1 MSAAGL
7 IFSNIHDRNIPEMTA
22 RRTMASLPFG
32 GRYRLVDF
40 TLSNMV
46 NSGITK
52 VGIVTH
58 NNYRSLMDHIGTGKD
73 WDLARRGGGVILLPP
88 FITAY
93 DNPRAGKLY
102 STRLEALMGVMDF
115 IAHCDEDY
123 IVLSDCD
130 TICNIDLADV
140 VESHEKSRAELTV
153 VTKRMELAGASAGS
167 GITVV
172 YANDDGRIT
181 EFMDYTQLMR
191 GEYDVSR
198 NIMVFTRTFLLSLLA
213 SAMAHG
219 QTEFY
224 QQALPFNMSTAR
236 YHAYRYNGY
245 FREIGSLAGYFS
257 ANMEMLCSD
266 VRSQL
271 FNIWERPVYT
281 KVRNS
286 PPTQYGDSAHVSN
299 SLIADGCVIEGE
311 VENSILFRGVRV
323 RRGTRIKNS
332 IMLQGTVTGEN
343 VQLSCVITDKN
354 VAIGDGRILAGHESL
369 PYYIG
374 KGKMI

>member
-130 TICNIDLADV
+130 TICNIDLSDV
-140 VESHEKSRAELTV
+140 V
-153 VTKRMELAGASAGS
+153 
-167 GITVV
+167 
-172 YANDDGRIT
+172 
-181 EFMDYTQLMR
+181 
-191 GEYDVSR
+191 
-198 NIMVFTRTFLLSLLA
+198 
-213 SAMAHG
+213 
-219 QTEFY
+219 
-224 QQALPFNMSTAR
+224 
-236 YHAYRYNGY
+236 
-245 FREIGSLAGYFS
+245 
-257 ANMEMLCSD
+257 
-266 VRSQL
+266 
-271 FNIWERPVYT
+271 
-281 KVRNS
+281 
-286 PPTQYGDSAHVSN
+286 
-299 SLIADGCVIEGE
+299 
-311 VENSILFRGVRV
+311 
-323 RRGTRIKNS
+323 
-332 IMLQGTVTGEN
+332 
-343 VQLSCVITDKN
+343 
-354 VAIGDGRILAGHESL
+354 
-369 PYYIG
+369 
-374 KGKMI
+374 